1 MLCSYTLSYLHK
13 GIQCFIERA
22 HSPVEL
28 SVLSREL
35 PVFNTRLI
43 SRGRREGGREERREG
58 EEREGGR
65 EGGGRWGG
73 KEGGRGEGRRKG
85 RRGEVG
91 GGGEEGR
98 WGGREGEWE

>member
-43 SRGRREGGREERREG
+43 SRGREGEREERREGEERRGKEEGKEGGGGKERREG
-58 EEREGGR
+58 EEREGGG
-65 EGGGRWGG
+65 EGG
-73 KEGGRGEGRRKG
+73 
-85 RRGEVG
+85 
-91 GGGEEGR
+91 GR